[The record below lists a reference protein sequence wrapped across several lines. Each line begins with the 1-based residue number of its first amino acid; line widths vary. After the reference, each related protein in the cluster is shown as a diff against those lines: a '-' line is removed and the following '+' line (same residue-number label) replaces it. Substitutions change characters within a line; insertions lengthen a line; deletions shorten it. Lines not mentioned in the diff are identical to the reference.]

1 MIKKRNLVTAGVDF
15 VEVLTIAFGVFI
27 FAYFFIA
34 QLLKV
39 NGTSM
44 LPTLQDGE
52 QILAEK
58 VTIKIN
64 ALNRGEIIIFEHP
77 QKPGVLLVKRV
88 IGLPGERIKIFEGNV
103 YINDMILD
111 EDYLPYG
118 TQTPALNFLGENK
131 TFQIPQNSYML
142 MGDNRK
148 ASSDSRDWGPVNS
161 STIVGRA
168 VLIYYPLSNFRFI

>member
-1 MIKKRNLVTAGVDF
+1 MIKKKTLLSAGVDF
-15 VEVLTIAFGVFI
+15 VEILTIAFGVFL

-44 LPTLQDGE
+44 LPTLTDGE

-58 VTIKIN
+58 VSVK
-64 ALNRGEIIIFEHP
+64 LNPLKRGEIVIFEHP
-77 QKPGVLLVKRV
+77 QKPGILLVKRV
-88 IGLPGERIKIFEGNV
+88 IGLPGEKIRVTEGNV

-111 EDYLPYG
+111 EDYLAPS
-118 TQTPALNFLGENK
+118 TRTPALNFLAENK
-131 TFQIPQNSYML
+131 TFQIPQDTYIL

-148 ASSDSRDWGPVNS
+148 ASSDSRDWGPVNTS
-161 STIVGRA
+161 LIVGRA
-168 VLIYYPLSNFRFI
+168 VLIYYPFSNFRFI